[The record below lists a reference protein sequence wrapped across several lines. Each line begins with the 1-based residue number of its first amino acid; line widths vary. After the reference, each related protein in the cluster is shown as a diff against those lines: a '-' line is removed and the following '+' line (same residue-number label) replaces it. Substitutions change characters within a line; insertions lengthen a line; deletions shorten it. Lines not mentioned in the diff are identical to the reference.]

1 MKKSLL
7 ALSVALAA
15 TALPTLALADDGLA
29 FNVGA
34 VSDYRYRGI
43 SQSRLKPAVQ
53 GGVDFTKG
61 GLYLGTWA
69 STIKWVKDAGTLSGV
84 DAGNANVEIDIYGGV
99 KGEISKGLAYD
110 IGGLYYWYPGNKYSK
125 VPGGASADTFEIYG
139 ALSYGVFTAKYSHSL
154 THAFGTNNSR
164 GSGYLDLSA
173 TFDIGNGMTL
183 IPHFGRQEIR
193 HYGHL
198 AYNDYALTLAKDLGN
213 GVSLSAAMVGTN
225 ADKSA
230 FVTPSGK
237 FTGKN
242 ALVVGAKYSF

>member
-7 ALSVALAA
+7 TLSVALTA

-69 STIKWVKDAGTLSGV
+69 STIKWIEDAGTLSGV

-99 KGEISKGLAYD
+99 KGEISKGLVYD
-110 IGGLYYWYPGNKYSK
+110 IGGLYYWYPGNKYSR

>member
-69 STIKWVKDAGTLSGV
+69 STIKWVKDIPGG
-84 DAGNANVEIDIYGGV
+84 DAAFELDVYGGY
-99 KGEISKGLAYD
+99 KGAITKDIGYDVGVLAYVYPSN
-110 IGGLYYWYPGNKYSK
+110 GLSP
-125 VPGGASADTFEIYG
+125 SANTTEIYG
-139 ALSYGVFTAKYSHSL
+139 ALTYGPVTAKYSHAL
-154 THAFGTNNSR
+154 TNTFANPDSKNSW
-164 GSGYLDLSA
+164 YLDLSA
-173 TFDIGNGMTL
+173 TFDVGGFSVVPHIG
-183 IPHFGRQEIR
+183 HQ
-193 HYGHL
+193 
-198 AYNDYALTLAKDLGN
+198 
-213 GVSLSAAMVGTN
+213 
-225 ADKSA
+225 
-230 FVTPSGK
+230 K
-237 FTGKN
+237 FTGPVGGMATYTDYAVTVSKDFSGFVPSL
-242 ALVVGAKYSF
+242 ALVGTDADKGFYVPGANANSTKFLGKTALVLGLKYNF